1 MFIEERHRE
10 ILKRLNASGTIT
22 TAEIQRLFGIGY
34 DSAKRDLRILEEKG
48 LLKRTHGGAISLSA
62 PERKETLRI
71 VKDERPDI
79 VSIARYAVSLIKPD
93 EVIFLP
99 ASPVG
104 LQMVRGLP
112 DGLSV
117 RVVTNSLALAEEARQ
132 RQGTKVFMISGEL
145 DDRGCAT
152 DSFAT
157 ETIRRIRMAKSFIT
171 TAGVSAGFGL
181 SVQKSVS
188 VAFWNAVIGSSSA
201 VIGLYPSERFGVDSV
216 FSVCGAQRLNCVIT
230 DGRADT
236 SRISEFAESGVKVIV
251 ADNQE

>member
-93 EVIFLP
+93 EVVFLP

-132 RQGTKVFMISGEL
+132 RQGTKVFMIGGEL

-216 FSVCGAQRLNCVIT
+216 FSVCGAQRLNCMIT

>member
-93 EVIFLP
+93 EVVFLP

-132 RQGTKVFMISGEL
+132 RQGTKVFMIGGEL

-188 VAFWNAVIGSSSA
+188 VAFWNAMIGSSSA

>member
-132 RQGTKVFMISGEL
+132 RQGTKVFMICGEL

>member
-93 EVIFLP
+93 EVVFLP

-132 RQGTKVFMISGEL
+132 RQGTKVFMIGGEL

-188 VAFWNAVIGSSSA
+188 VAFWNAVTGSSSA

>member
-10 ILKRLNASGTIT
+10 ILKASGTIT

-93 EVIFLP
+93 EVVFLP

-132 RQGTKVFMISGEL
+132 RQGTKVFMIGGEL

>member
-93 EVIFLP
+93 EVVFLP

-132 RQGTKVFMISGEL
+132 RQGTKVFMIGGEL

-201 VIGLYPSERFGVDSV
+201 VIGLYSSERFGVDSV

-236 SRISEFAESGVKVIV
+236 ARISEFAESGVKVIV

>member
-93 EVIFLP
+93 EVVFLP

-132 RQGTKVFMISGEL
+132 RQGTKVFMIGGEL

-188 VAFWNAVIGSSSA
+188 VAFWTAVIGSSSA

>member
-132 RQGTKVFMISGEL
+132 RQGTKVFMIGGEL

-171 TAGVSAGFGL
+171 TAGVSAGFAL

>member
-62 PERKETLRI
+62 PERRETLRI

-132 RQGTKVFMISGEL
+132 RQGTKVFMIGGEL

>member
-93 EVIFLP
+93 E
-99 ASPVG
+99 
-104 LQMVRGLP
+104 
-112 DGLSV
+112 
-117 RVVTNSLALAEEARQ
+117 
-132 RQGTKVFMISGEL
+132 
-145 DDRGCAT
+145 
-152 DSFAT
+152 
-157 ETIRRIRMAKSFIT
+157 
-171 TAGVSAGFGL
+171 
-181 SVQKSVS
+181 
-188 VAFWNAVIGSSSA
+188 
-201 VIGLYPSERFGVDSV
+201 GLYQQIW
-216 FSVCGAQRLNCVIT
+216 CG
-230 DGRADT
+230 
-236 SRISEFAESGVKVIV
+236 
-251 ADNQE
+251 

>member
-93 EVIFLP
+93 EVVFLP

-132 RQGTKVFMISGEL
+132 RQGTKVFMIGGEL

-181 SVQKSVS
+181 SVQRSVS
-188 VAFWNAVIGSSSA
+188 VAFWNAVIGSSSTL
-201 VIGLYPSERFGVDSV
+201 IGLYPSERFGVDSV

-251 ADNQE
+251 ADNHE

>member
-10 ILKRLNASGTIT
+10 IRKRLNASGTIT

-93 EVIFLP
+93 EVVFLP

-132 RQGTKVFMISGEL
+132 RQGTKVFMIGGEL

>member
-132 RQGTKVFMISGEL
+132 RQGTKVFMIGGEL

>member
-79 VSIARYAVSLIKPD
+79 VSIAKYAVSLIKPD
-93 EVIFLP
+93 EVVFLP

-132 RQGTKVFMISGEL
+132 RQGTKVFMIGGEL

-216 FSVCGAQRLNCVIT
+216 FSVCGAQRLSCVIT

>member
-93 EVIFLP
+93 EVVFLP

-132 RQGTKVFMISGEL
+132 RQGTKVFMIGGEL

-171 TAGVSAGFGL
+171 TAGVSAGFGI

>member
-93 EVIFLP
+93 EVVFLP

-132 RQGTKVFMISGEL
+132 RQETKVFMIGGEL

-216 FSVCGAQRLNCVIT
+216 FSVCGAQRLNCAIT

>member
-62 PERKETLRI
+62 PEKKETLRI

-93 EVIFLP
+93 EVVFLP

-132 RQGTKVFMISGEL
+132 RQGTKVFMIGGEL

>member
-93 EVIFLP
+93 EVVFLP

-132 RQGTKVFMISGEL
+132 RQWTKVFMIGGEL

>member
-93 EVIFLP
+93 EVVF
-99 ASPVG
+99 SPGVACGLADGARTAGRAVG
-104 LQMVRGLP
+104 QGRDEFARACRG
-112 DGLSV
+112 S
-117 RVVTNSLALAEEARQ
+117 E
-132 RQGTKVFMISGEL
+132 
-145 DDRGCAT
+145 
-152 DSFAT
+152 T
-157 ETIRRIRMAKSFIT
+157 ETGDKGIHDWRRA
-171 TAGVSAGFGL
+171 
-181 SVQKSVS
+181 
-188 VAFWNAVIGSSSA
+188 
-201 VIGLYPSERFGVDSV
+201 
-216 FSVCGAQRLNCVIT
+216 
-230 DGRADT
+230 
-236 SRISEFAESGVKVIV
+236 
-251 ADNQE
+251 

>member
-93 EVIFLP
+93 EAVFLP

-132 RQGTKVFMISGEL
+132 RQGTKVFMIGGEL

>member
-93 EVIFLP
+93 EVVFLP

-117 RVVTNSLALAEEARQ
+117 RVEFARAC
-132 RQGTKVFMISGEL
+132 
-145 DDRGCAT
+145 RG
-152 DSFAT
+152 SET
-157 ETIRRIRMAKSFIT
+157 ETGDKGIHDRR
-171 TAGVSAGFGL
+171 
-181 SVQKSVS
+181 
-188 VAFWNAVIGSSSA
+188 
-201 VIGLYPSERFGVDSV
+201 
-216 FSVCGAQRLNCVIT
+216 
-230 DGRADT
+230 RA
-236 SRISEFAESGVKVIV
+236 
-251 ADNQE
+251 

>member
-93 EVIFLP
+93 EVVFLP

-132 RQGTKVFMISGEL
+132 RQGTKVFMIGGEL

-171 TAGVSAGFGL
+171 TAGVAAGFGL
-181 SVQKSVS
+181 SVQKRVS

>member
-132 RQGTKVFMISGEL
+132 RQGTKVFMIGGEL

-157 ETIRRIRMAKSFIT
+157 ETIRRIRMELHNDGGRLGWLRALG
-171 TAGVSAGFGL
+171 AEECERGVLERGDRLVVDAYRAL
-181 SVQKSVS
+181 SVR
-188 VAFWNAVIGSSSA
+188 AF
-201 VIGLYPSERFGVDSV
+201 R
-216 FSVCGAQRLNCVIT
+216 C
-230 DGRADT
+230 
-236 SRISEFAESGVKVIV
+236 
-251 ADNQE
+251 